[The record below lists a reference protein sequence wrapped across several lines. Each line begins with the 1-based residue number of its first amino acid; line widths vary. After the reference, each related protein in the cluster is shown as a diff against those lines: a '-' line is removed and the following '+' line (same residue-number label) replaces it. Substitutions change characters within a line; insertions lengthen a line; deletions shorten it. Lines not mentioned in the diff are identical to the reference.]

1 MEFCVSQDIAATMT
15 LLRDL
20 QGIWPDTLLTWVATL
35 ALVSDS
41 GRMILKATR
50 H

>member
-1 MEFCVSQDIAATMT
+1 MEFYVSQDITATMT

-20 QGIWPDTLLTWVATL
+20 QGIWPDTLLTWVATFT
-35 ALVSDS
+35 LVSGS
-41 GRMILKATR
+41 RRMILKATR